1 MKTTNS
7 KKSSIKGKCSFTL
20 SWVTLFLFTITS
32 TACVYGQSVLFDFDN
47 APIYTPLPI
56 TQTAGGITAHFSG
69 TGQGYSI
76 QSANT
81 MGFTPAGFG
90 GLCIYPSSVF
100 LADLLIAF
108 DQTITDFTIMYAC
121 QELGCDDA
129 ATMRV
134 TAYMNGAFVGS
145 NTKTASVPG
154 TWPSDSLSCNFIQ
167 GFDSVVIHYDSPP
180 PTCQD
185 YGVIFMTDNMR
196 VTAGLSSI
204 FNPKPSE
211 INIVV
216 PNPVTQ
222 PAVILLSLYQPAKIV
237 ATIYDITG
245 RKIKILFDGS
255 LYTGDH
261 YLKLD
266 LIDNAMTHGLFYLNI
281 ESENF
286 SQTFKLLVVQ

>member
-1 MKTTNS
+1 MKTPDL
-7 KKSSIKGKCSFTL
+7 KKSTIKRKNSF
-20 SWVTLFLFTITS
+20 LFLRVAVFIFTITS

-100 LADLLIAF
+100 LADLLIGF
-108 DQTITDFTIMYAC
+108 DQTITDFSILYAC

-145 NTKTASVPG
+145 NTKTASFPG
-154 TWPSDSLSCNFIQ
+154 TWPSDTLSCTFIQ

-185 YGVIFMTDNMR
+185 YGVIFMVDNMW
-196 VTAGLSSI
+196 VTAGMSAI
-204 FNPKPSE
+204 YNPKPPA

-222 PAVILLSLYQPAKIV
+222 QSVILLSLYQPEEIV
-237 ATIYDITG
+237 FTIYDVTG
-245 RKIKILFDGS
+245 RKIKDLFDGS
-255 LYTGDH
+255 LNSGEH
-261 YLKLD
+261 KLKLD
-266 LIDNAMTHGLFYLNI
+266 LNSNAIMQGVYYLNI
-281 ESENF
+281 KSENF
-286 SQTFKLLVVQ
+286 SQTFKLLVVE